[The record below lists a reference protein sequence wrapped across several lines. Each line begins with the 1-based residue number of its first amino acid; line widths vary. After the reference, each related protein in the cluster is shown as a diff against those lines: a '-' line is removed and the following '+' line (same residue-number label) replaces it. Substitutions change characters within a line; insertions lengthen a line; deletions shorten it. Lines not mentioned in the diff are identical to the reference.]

1 MTIQD
6 LKNNTARSLDRAGYD
21 PKKLALIHSGAALA
35 LSLVVTVLQFVLDR
49 GIANTGGLSGIGL
62 RTFLSTIQMT
72 LSVSIML
79 LMPFWNAGFSYSALR
94 ISQGNEAAP
103 NSLFAGFRRFLPLM
117 RLFLLQMLLYFA
129 ITLLCNNLASTLYLL
144 TPFSDGLMEILEP
157 MMDDP
162 EALVAALSEGALTQ
176 QLLPHLIGMYVI
188 TGILLAILGIPMFY
202 RLRMA
207 VFAMMD
213 QPRIGALMAFGI
225 SGQLMRRHRFRLFR
239 LDLHFWWF
247 YLAQLLLSVI
257 GCLDILL
264 PVLGI
269 SLPFQADVSFFL
281 FYVIY
286 LGLQLV
292 LSWQVSTRVQTTYAH
307 FYLDRKAQF
316 VQPADN
322 K

>member
-6 LKNNTARSLDRAGYD
+6 LKNNTARSLQQAGYD
-21 PKKLALIHSGAALA
+21 PKKLALIHSGASLA
-35 LSLVVTVLQFVLDR
+35 LSLVVTVLQFALDR
-49 GIANTGGLSGIGL
+49 GIANTGGLSGISL
-62 RTFLSTIQMT
+62 RTLLSTIQMT
-72 LSVSIML
+72 LSVSLLL
-79 LMPFWNAGFSYSALR
+79 LMPFWNAGFCHSALCLA
-94 ISQGNEAAP
+94 QGTEATP
-103 NSLFAGFRRFLPLM
+103 NGLFAGFRRFLPLM
-117 RLFLLQMLLYFA
+117 RLFLLQALLYFA
-129 ITLLCNNLASTLYLL
+129 IALLCNNLASTIYLL
-144 TPFSDGLMEILEP
+144 TPFSGGLMEILEP

-162 EALVAALSEGALTQ
+162 DLLLEMLNNGALTQ
-176 QLLPHLIGMYVI
+176 QLLPHLAGMYVI

-239 LDLHFWWF
+239 LDLQFWWF
-247 YLAQLLLSVI
+247 YLAQLVLSVI
-257 GCLDILL
+257 GYMDVLL
-264 PVLGI
+264 PMLGI

-292 LSWQVSTRVQTTYAH
+292 LSWQVFARVQTTYAH
-307 FYLDRKAQF
+307 FYLDRKSEF